1 MTEPWLPPGSTRS
14 HDSTAPPGTSTDQ
27 FGRTLSAW
35 PKRLVAH
42 FVDLTIFL
50 VPFLAASVVT
60 GKMINSSEVNEAV
73 GTESLW
79 ALAVFARLSLVGALG
94 ASLLVYSVVL
104 HGGERGQTL
113 GKRLMGVQ
121 VRDALTGD
129 RLGYRKALLRTFVQM
144 LLGGFPGRLG
154 MILDGI
160 WPLWDPQRRT
170 LHDKAAGSVVVDVP
184 RSPRG

>member
-1 MTEPWLPPGSTRS
+1 MTEPWLPQGSTRS
-14 HDSTAPPGTSTDQ
+14 HASTAPPGTTTDQ
-27 FGRTLSAW
+27 LGRTLSAW

-42 FVDLTIFL
+42 FVDLAIFL

-60 GKMINSSEVNEAV
+60 GNVVRSSEATEAV
-73 GTESLW
+73 GAESLW
-79 ALAVFARLSLVGALG
+79 ALAVFARLSLVVALG